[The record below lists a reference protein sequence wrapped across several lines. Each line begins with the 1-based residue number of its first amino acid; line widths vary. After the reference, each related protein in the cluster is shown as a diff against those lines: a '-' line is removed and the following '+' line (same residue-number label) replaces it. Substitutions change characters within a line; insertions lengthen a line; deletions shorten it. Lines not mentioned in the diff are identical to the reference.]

1 MEMDNRSRDHHLD
14 HKNHIVAA
22 LRRQSL
28 DYGNGG
34 GNGNGN
40 GNNSETNSIHS
51 DTNDINNVMKRNGDE
66 NNKNSDNNN
75 KGGGN
80 GSDSD
85 NNDGLNTGRWAAEE
99 HKRFLAGLDQF
110 G

>member
-1 MEMDNRSRDHHLD
+1 
-14 HKNHIVAA
+14 
-22 LRRQSL
+22 
-28 DYGNGG
+28 
-34 GNGNGN
+34 
-40 GNNSETNSIHS
+40 
-51 DTNDINNVMKRNGDE
+51 MKRNGDE

-75 KGGGN
+75 KGGGSN
-80 GSDSD
+80 GGDSD